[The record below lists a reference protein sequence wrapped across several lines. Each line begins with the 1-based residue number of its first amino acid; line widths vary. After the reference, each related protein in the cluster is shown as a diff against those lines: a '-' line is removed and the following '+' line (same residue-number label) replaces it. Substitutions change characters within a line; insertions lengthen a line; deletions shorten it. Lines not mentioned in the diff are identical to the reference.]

1 MNLNPALAAVVADL
15 TPRFPDLRDVA
26 VHGGAFTEREL
37 VLWLDRVPGLRVGVL
52 GLNGIQPRGRD
63 GWQADLR
70 WTAYVFTTDTATTDR
85 LTLAVNTVET
95 YTGGDLNALLEA
107 AIQRTGGLYNRSTD
121 QINLIDAARA
131 GFAQTGKTYTLDL
144 TVGSNKLTT
153 LTNQDPQQFINALL
167 AALGLAQGS
176 ST

>member
-70 WTAYVFTTDTATTDR
+70 WSAYVFTTDTATTDR
-85 LTLAVNTVET
+85 LTLAVDTVET
-95 YTGGDLNALLEA
+95 LLKHLVSGATWNLPCQPPQLDSIQAETLYTGHVNLLSVALWA
-107 AIQRTGGLYNRSTD
+107 VAWT
-121 QINLIDAARA
+121 
-131 GFAQTGKTYTLDL
+131 QTHYF
-144 TVGSNKLTT
+144 S
-153 LTNQDPQQFINALL
+153 
-167 AALGLAQGS
+167 
-176 ST
+176 